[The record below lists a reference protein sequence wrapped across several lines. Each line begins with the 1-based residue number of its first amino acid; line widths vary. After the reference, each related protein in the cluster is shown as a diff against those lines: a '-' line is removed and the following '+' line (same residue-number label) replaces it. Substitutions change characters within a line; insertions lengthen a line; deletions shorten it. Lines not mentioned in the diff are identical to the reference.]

1 MKFKP
6 NTLANA
12 HEWMRQIKAQSTGGF
27 FTNYFRQE
35 MVGTQILTVATDR
48 SLLMI
53 NDEHD
58 FFRLYFFTNDLR
70 GFEEILRTNDYP
82 GDVVAGYLTRTED
95 KNIAEAF
102 QRSGFNPIA
111 NYRRMVSFQLPK
123 QRPNSALEYAS
134 SADLNQ
140 LHKDLFRVFNKY
152 TDHLPTKSRL
162 LGYIENRQVIVIR
175 HEQQIRGAVCFQLR
189 GRRVNYNYIYSLSD
203 NHLDFLRLQNNF
215 YGVMHERGIGA
226 GFLWVNRS
234 NERLASLYRSSGWR
248 FDGLEDFF
256 YFRSSRN

>member
-6 NTLANA
+6 DTLANA
-12 HEWMRQIKAQSTGGF
+12 HERMRQIKAQSTSGF

-35 MVGTQILTVATDR
+35 MVGRQILTVATDR
-48 SLLMI
+48 SVLMI

-58 FFRLYFFTNDLR
+58 FCRLYFFTNDVR
-70 GFEEILRTNDYP
+70 DFEQTLQAGEYP
-82 GDVVAGYLTRTED
+82 GDVVAGYLTRAND
-95 KNIAEAF
+95 KNMAEAF

-111 NYRRMVSFQLPK
+111 NYRRMVNFQLPK
-123 QRPNSALEYAS
+123 QRPNAALEYAIA
-134 SADLNQ
+134 ADLNQ
-140 LHKDLFRVFNKY
+140 LHEHLFRAFNKY
-152 TDHLPTKSRL
+152 TDHLPTKARL

-175 HEQQIRGAVCFQLR
+175 HEQRICGAVCFQLQ
-189 GRRVNYNYIYSLSD
+189 GPRVNYNYIYSFSD

-215 YGVMHERGIGA
+215 YGVMHQRGIGA

-234 NERLASLYRSSGWR
+234 NERLAALYQSSGWQ

>member
-6 NTLANA
+6 DTLANA
-12 HEWMRQIKAQSTGGF
+12 HERMRQIKAQSTGGF

-48 SLLMI
+48 SVLVI

-70 GFEEILRTNDYP
+70 DFEQTLRASEYP
-82 GDVVAGYLTRTED
+82 GDVVAGYLTRAED
-95 KNIAEAF
+95 KNITEAF

-123 QRPNSALEYAS
+123 QRPNAALEYAS
-134 SADLNQ
+134 AADLNR
-140 LHKDLFRVFNKY
+140 LHEHLFRVFNKY

-175 HEQQIRGAVCFQLR
+175 HEQRIGGAVCFQLQ
-189 GRRVNYNYIYSLSD
+189 GPRVNYNYIYSLSD
-203 NHLDFLRLQNNF
+203 NPLDFLQLQNNF
-215 YGVMHERGIGA
+215 YGVMHQREIGA

-234 NERLASLYRSSGWR
+234 NERLAALYQSSGWR

-256 YFRSSRN
+256 YFRSSLN